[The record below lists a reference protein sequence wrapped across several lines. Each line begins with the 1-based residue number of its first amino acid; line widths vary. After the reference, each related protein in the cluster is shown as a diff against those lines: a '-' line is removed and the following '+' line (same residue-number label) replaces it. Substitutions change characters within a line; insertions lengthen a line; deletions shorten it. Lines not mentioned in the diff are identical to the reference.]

1 MTQVRSTRML
11 NQRQQSYLEAMDIE
25 LWRLRQSPLPAA
37 APVAA
42 APAAAAPAAPTPTPT
57 PTTSAAPAIQALEP
71 EIQGG
76 PGLKLGPGSGGVLL
90 VCAADVDSSSRLAN
104 DIGRALG
111 CVPKWAWPHTDTSA
125 VKLLDAVE
133 DNLFTTVAIFGD
145 DLVQQFFDG
154 KPPVSLNSANLVL
167 LPSMQDLQ
175 SKAETRQQLWNTF
188 CRSAMVSPAPG

>member
-11 NQRQQSYLEAMDIE
+11 NQRHQSYLEAMDIE
-25 LWRLRQSPLPAA
+25 LWRLRQSQSPLPAA
-37 APVAA
+37 TPVAA
-42 APAAAAPAAPTPTPT
+42 APAVGTPT
-57 PTTSAAPAIQALEP
+57 PTTSAAPASATQALEP

-90 VCAADVDSSSRLAN
+90 VCGADVDSSSRLAN